1 MLSLALVML
10 AAGASPGPV
19 GPVDP
24 VQFDLQRAFE
34 LLENP
39 KMHSRARGLLVRATE
54 AFDDQ
59 SLDGSN
65 LERAFV
71 SDAKKPYRGR
81 PHERVLAHT
90 ALAALEMERGHCDLA
105 LPSLKAAAF
114 YDLKASPDDKSDAV
128 VVAAL
133 TLRCLTDEN
142 ATAAEIAVARADV
155 DAAVRGAAGAAA
167 DAVVAAVLDPEARLV
182 FSGFGPRFEPRGAHG
197 EDVVAVARTTAD
209 AAAARPTIVI
219 RLSQKAARRGD
230 VRDGPVVWDSFTQ
243 ATSVGGRPFTKVLAE
258 RAQAKTRSEV
268 SARQNLDNSAN
279 RLRGA
284 NRATAGRDVAAALV
298 SGAAGAGFLTL
309 AAVTD
314 ARADARFVDSLPG
327 SARLAGLR

>member
-1 MLSLALVML
+1 MLSLAFLL
-10 AAGASPGPV
+10 LTATP
-19 GPVDP
+19 DP

-39 KMHSRARGLLVRATE
+39 KMHSRARGLLVRATA

-59 SLDGSN
+59 SLAGSD

-142 ATAAEIAVARADV
+142 AAAAEIAVARADV
-155 DAAVRGAAGAAA
+155 DAAARAAAGAAA
-167 DAVVAAVLDPEARLV
+167 DAVVAAVVAAVLDPEARLV
-182 FSGFGPRFEPRGAHG
+182 FSGFGPRFERRGANG
-197 EDVVAVARTTAD
+197 EDVVAVARTD
-209 AAAARPTIVI
+209 DAARPAMVI
-219 RLSQKAARRGD
+219 RLSQQAARRGD
-230 VRDGPVVWDSFTQ
+230 VRDGPVVWDSFAQ

-258 RAQAKTRSEV
+258 RAQAKTRAQQ
-268 SARQNLDNSAN
+268 SAQQNLDNSAN

-298 SGAAGAGFLTL
+298 SGAAGAGFLSL

-314 ARADARFVDSLPG
+314 ARADDRFVDSLPG
-327 SARLAGLR
+327 SARLASLR